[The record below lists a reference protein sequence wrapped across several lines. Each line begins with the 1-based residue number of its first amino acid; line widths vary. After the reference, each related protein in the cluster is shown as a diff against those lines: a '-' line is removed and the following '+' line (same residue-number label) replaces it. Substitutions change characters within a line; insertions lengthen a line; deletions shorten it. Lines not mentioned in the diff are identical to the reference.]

1 MQTEAQTQQQ
11 KKFIQMTQT
20 PVKRLIIKLAI
31 PTMVSMM
38 ITSIYNM
45 ADTFFVGQISE
56 GGGAATSATA
66 AVGVAFPLMAVIQ
79 ALGFMFGHGSG
90 NFISRALGS
99 QQNEEAERMA
109 ATGFFCALLAGTVVM
124 ALGLC
129 FLEPLSLLLGSTQ
142 TILPYANSYI
152 GIILIGAPWMTA
164 SLVLNNQLR
173 FQGNALF
180 AMIGIGAGGLLN
192 MALDPLFIFGFQM
205 GVSGAALATII
216 SQFISFLL
224 LFIGTRK
231 SDNLNIH
238 LKNFTPT
245 PHFLSEIFRGGAP
258 SLCRQGIGSVA
269 TAFLNNAA
277 GVFGDPAIA
286 AMSIVSRVMQFA
298 NSLVIGFGQGF
309 QPVCGFNYGAKKYAR
324 VREGFWFCVRYG
336 TIFLVLVMIAGEIF
350 ASQVIAL
357 FRADDAEVIR
367 IGALALRLQC
377 VTLPLFAYI
386 MISSMMM
393 QTTAQTAQA
402 SILALG
408 RQGLFFLPAILI
420 FPRLWALFGLQIAQP
435 ISDICTF
442 VLTAVLQSAALRRM
456 REKENAEAALNA

>member
-56 GGGAATSATA
+56 GAGAATSATA

-109 ATGFFCALLAGTVVM
+109 ATGFFCALLAGAVVT

-216 SQFISFLL
+216 SQFVSFCLL
-224 LFIGTRK
+224 LIGCTK
-231 SDNLNIH
+231 GGNLQIH
-238 LKNFTPT
+238 LSHVKLKP
-245 PHFLSEIFRGGAP
+245 
-258 SLCRQGIGSVA
+258 
-269 TAFLNNAA
+269 
-277 GVFGDPAIA
+277 
-286 AMSIVSRVMQFA
+286 
-298 NSLVIGFGQGF
+298 
-309 QPVCGFNYGAKKYAR
+309 
-324 VREGFWFCVRYG
+324 
-336 TIFLVLVMIAGEIF
+336 
-350 ASQVIAL
+350 
-357 FRADDAEVIR
+357 
-367 IGALALRLQC
+367 
-377 VTLPLFAYI
+377 
-386 MISSMMM
+386 
-393 QTTAQTAQA
+393 
-402 SILALG
+402 
-408 RQGLFFLPAILI
+408 
-420 FPRLWALFGLQIAQP
+420 
-435 ISDICTF
+435 
-442 VLTAVLQSAALRRM
+442 
-456 REKENAEAALNA
+456 